1 MRDVLDDWDRMTG
14 TGAAVGRAVVTRIW
28 GSAPRAE
35 GACLLAD
42 HDGGIA
48 GSVSGGCI
56 EGAAAE
62 AIVDAME
69 RGAPGVVSY
78 GVSDDQAWEVGLAC
92 GGTIEVFVEPAV
104 RPELVEA
111 ARGSGGV
118 VFATIIEGNERAGWS
133 WVVRDDGT
141 SDGPLEPAGR
151 SATTDLSIPDGLD
164 DLRENVRALALQVLA
179 NDRSGTH
186 SVEHSGGT
194 IDVFFEL
201 VPRQPRL
208 VVFGG
213 VHIAVPLVTMAQ
225 QLGYATIVADAR
237 QGFLTKERFPMADQ
251 LVLGWPGDAFEQ
263 IGLDPATYVVVLS
276 HDPKLDDPALEIALR
291 SPARYVGAIGS
302 RKTQSARRERL
313 AAAGV
318 TPEQLSQLHGPIG
331 LDLGGR
337 APAET
342 ALAILAEI
350 TAVRYGKPS
359 VSSSGEA
366 R

>member
-1 MRDVLDDWDRMTG
+1 MRDVLTDWDRMTG
-14 TGAAVGRAVVTRIW
+14 AGTAVGRAVVTRVW
-28 GSAPRAE
+28 GSAPRSE

-42 HDGGIA
+42 RDGGIA

-56 EGAAAE
+56 ESAAAE
-62 AIVDAME
+62 AIVAAME
-69 RGAPGVVSY
+69 RSTPIAVSY
-78 GVSDDQAWEVGLAC
+78 GVSDEQAWEVGLAC
-92 GGTIEVFVEPAV
+92 GGTIDVFVEPAV

-111 ARGSGGV
+111 ARGPGGV
-118 VFATIIEGNERAGWS
+118 VLATIIAGDAEAGWS
-133 WVVRDDGT
+133 WLVRDDGT
-141 SDGPLEPAGR
+141 IGGPLEPVGR
-151 SATTDLSIPDGLD
+151 LEASGELADRLD
-164 DLRENVRALALQVLA
+164 DMTEKVHAVARQVLA
-179 NDRSGTH
+179 NDRSRTQT
-186 SVEHSGGT
+186 VERSGGT

-201 VPRQPRL
+201 VPWQPRL

-213 VHIAVPLVTMAQ
+213 VHIAIPLVTMAQ
-225 QLGYATIVADAR
+225 QLGYYTIVADAR
-237 QGFLTKERFPMADQ
+237 HGFLTKERFPTADQ
-251 LVLGWPGDAFEQ
+251 LVLGWPGDAFEE

-318 TPEQLSQLHGPIG
+318 TPQQLTRLHGPVG

-350 TAVRYGKPS
+350 TAVRYGKS
-359 VSSSGEA
+359 TETSQGEA

>member
-1 MRDVLDDWDRMTG
+1 MRDVLTDWDRMTG
-14 TGAAVGRAVVTRIW
+14 AGAAVGRAVVTRVW
-28 GSAPRAE
+28 GSAPRGE

-42 HDGGIA
+42 REGSIA

-62 AIVDAME
+62 AIVAAME
-69 RGAPGVVSY
+69 RGAPVSVSY
-78 GVSDDQAWEVGLAC
+78 GVSNEQAWAVGLTC
-92 GGTIEVFVEPAV
+92 GGTIDIFIEPAV

-111 ARGSGGV
+111 ARGPGGV
-118 VFATIIEGNERAGWS
+118 VFATVIGGDAPVGWS
-133 WVVRDDGT
+133 WLVRDDGT
-141 SDGPLEPAGR
+141 IDGPLEPVGR
-151 SATTDLSIPDGLD
+151 LAASGQPASKRLVDLTEQVHGLAH
-164 DLRENVRALALQVLA
+164 EVLA
-179 NDRSGTH
+179 YDRSRRHT
-186 SVEHSGGT
+186 VEDSSGT

-213 VHIAVPLVTMAQ
+213 VHIAIPLVTMAR
-225 QLGYATIVADAR
+225 QLGYHTIVADAR
-237 QGFLTKERFPMADQ
+237 QGFLTRERFPTADQ
-251 LVLGWPGDAFEQ
+251 LVLGWPGDTLKE
-263 IGLDPATYVVVLS
+263 IGLDTATYVVVLS
-276 HDPKLDDPALEIALR
+276 HDKKLDDPALEISLR

-318 TPEQLSQLHGPIG
+318 TPQQLARLHGPIG

-337 APAET
+337 EPAET
-342 ALAILAEI
+342 ALAIMAEI
-350 TAVRYGKPS
+350 TAVRYGKSPDPLS
-359 VSSSGEA
+359 DEA

>member
-1 MRDVLDDWDRMTG
+1 MECGV
-14 TGAAVGRAVVTRIW
+14 
-28 GSAPRAE
+28 P
-35 GACLLAD
+35 
-42 HDGGIA
+42 
-48 GSVSGGCI
+48 VS
-56 EGAAAE
+56 
-62 AIVDAME
+62 
-69 RGAPGVVSY
+69 VSY
-78 GVSDDQAWEVGLAC
+78 GVSDEQAWEVGLAC
-92 GGTIEVFVEPAV
+92 GGTIDVFVEPAV

-111 ARGSGGV
+111 ARGPGGV
-118 VFATIIEGNERAGWS
+118 VFATIIAGDTQVGWS

-141 SDGPLEPAGR
+141 TDGPLEPVGR
-151 SATTDLSIPDGLD
+151 LGESGQPAPDGLD
-164 DLRENVRALALQVLA
+164 DLAESVGVVARQVLA
-179 NDRSGTH
+179 SNRSRAH
-186 SVEHSGGT
+186 SVESPHGT
-194 IDVFFEL
+194 IEMFFEL
-201 VPRQPRL
+201 VPRPPRL

-213 VHIAVPLVTMAQ
+213 VHIAVPLVTMAR
-225 QLGYATIVADAR
+225 QLGYHTIVADAR
-237 QGFLTKERFPMADQ
+237 QGFLTKERFPTADQ
-251 LVLGWPGDAFEQ
+251 LVLGWPDDAFEN

-318 TPEQLSQLHGPIG
+318 TPQQLTRLHGPVG

-350 TAVRYGKPS
+350 TAVRYGKS
-359 VSSSGEA
+359 TETLSGEA

>member
-1 MRDVLDDWDRMTG
+1 MRDVLTDWDRMTN
-14 TGAAVGRAVVTRIW
+14 TGAAVGRAVVTRVW

-42 HDGGIA
+42 REGGIA

-56 EGAAAE
+56 ESAAAE
-62 AIVDAME
+62 AIVAAMGY
-69 RGAPGVVSY
+69 GAPVSVSY
-78 GVSDDQAWEVGLAC
+78 GVSDEQAWEVGLAC
-92 GGTIEVFVEPAV
+92 GGTIDVFVEPAV

-111 ARGSGGV
+111 ARGPGGV
-118 VFATIIEGNERAGWS
+118 VFATIIAGDTQAGWS

-141 SDGPLEPAGR
+141 TDGPLEPVGR
-151 SATTDLSIPDGLD
+151 LAENGQSVPDGLE
-164 DLRENVRALALQVLA
+164 DLAESVGVVARQVLDS
-179 NDRSGTH
+179 NRSRTH
-186 SVEHSGGT
+186 SVESSHGT
-194 IDVFFEL
+194 IEVFFEL

-225 QLGYATIVADAR
+225 QLGYHTIVADAR
-237 QGFLTKERFPMADQ
+237 QGFLTKERFPTADQ
-251 LVLGWPGDAFEQ
+251 LVLGWPDDAFEN

-318 TPEQLSQLHGPIG
+318 TPQQLTRLHGPVG

-350 TAVRYGKPS
+350 TAVRYGKS
-359 VSSSGEA
+359 TETLSGEA

>member
-1 MRDVLDDWDRMTG
+1 MRDVLTDWDRMTSA
-14 TGAAVGRAVVTRIW
+14 GAAVGRAVVTRVW

-42 HDGGIA
+42 REGGIA

-56 EGAAAE
+56 ESAAAE
-62 AIVDAME
+62 AIVAAME
-69 RGAPGVVSY
+69 RGTPVAVSY
-78 GVSDDQAWEVGLAC
+78 GVSDEQAWEVGLAC
-92 GGTIEVFVEPAV
+92 GGTLDVFVEPAV
-104 RPELVEA
+104 RPELVEV
-111 ARGSGGV
+111 ARGPGGV
-118 VFATIIEGNERAGWS
+118 VFATIIDGGERAGWS

-141 SDGPLEPAGR
+141 IDGPVEPVGR
-151 SATTDLSIPDGLD
+151 LGPGDQPVPGELD
-164 DLRENVRALALQVLA
+164 DLTEQVQALAHQVLA
-179 NDRSGTH
+179 DDRSRTH
-186 SVEHSGGT
+186 TVERSGGT

-225 QLGYATIVADAR
+225 QLGYYAIVADAR
-237 QGFLTKERFPMADQ
+237 QGFLTKERFPTADE
-251 LVLGWPGDAFEQ
+251 LVLGWPGDAFEK
-263 IGLDPATYVVVLS
+263 IGLDPATCVVVLS

-318 TPEQLSQLHGPIG
+318 TPEQLARLHGPVG

-350 TAVRYGKPS
+350 TAVRYGKPT
-359 VSSSGEA
+359 VTSSGKA

>member
-1 MRDVLDDWDRMTG
+1 MRDLLADWDRMTG
-14 TGAAVGRAVVTRIW
+14 AGASVGRAVVTRVW

-35 GACLLAD
+35 GACLLANR
-42 HDGGIA
+42 DGGIA
-48 GSVSGGCI
+48 GSVSGGCV
-56 EGAAAE
+56 ESAAAE
-62 AIVDAME
+62 AIVAAME
-69 RGAPGVVSY
+69 RGAPVSVSY
-78 GVSDDQAWEVGLAC
+78 GVSDEQAWEVGLAC
-92 GGTIEVFVEPAV
+92 GGTLDVFVEPAV
-104 RPELVEA
+104 RPELIEA
-111 ARGSGGV
+111 ARGPGGV
-118 VFATIIEGNERAGWS
+118 VLATIIEGDARAGWS
-133 WVVRDDGT
+133 WLVRDDGT
-141 SDGPLEPAGR
+141 IDGPLEPVGR
-151 SATTDLSIPDGLD
+151 MAASDHQAPGGLD
-164 DLRENVRALALQVLA
+164 DLTEDVLSLASQVLA
-179 NDRSGTH
+179 NDRSRTH
-186 SVEHSGGT
+186 TVERSGGT

-213 VHIAVPLVTMAQ
+213 VHIAVPLVTMAR
-225 QLGYATIVADAR
+225 QLGYQTIVADAR
-237 QGFLTKERFPMADQ
+237 QGFLTKERFPTADR
-251 LVLGWPGDAFEQ
+251 LVLGWPGAAFEE

-318 TPEQLSQLHGPIG
+318 TAAQLARLHGPVG

-350 TAVRYGKPS
+350 TAVRYGKPTRT
-359 VSSSGEA
+359 SSNEA